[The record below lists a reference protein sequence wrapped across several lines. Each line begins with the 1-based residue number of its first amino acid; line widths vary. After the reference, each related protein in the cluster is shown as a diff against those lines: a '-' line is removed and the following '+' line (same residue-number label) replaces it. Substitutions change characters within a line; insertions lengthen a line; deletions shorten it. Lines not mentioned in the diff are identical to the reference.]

1 MKIVEALPAKRF
13 CRLAGRFR
21 KRMCVGFA
29 AEVLGANYRRFS
41 LTGASLSSCPEGGGF
56 ILHGKGEWQG
66 ERVCGET
73 ATDCEIPE
81 RALC

>member
-1 MKIVEALPAKRF
+1 MPAKRF

-41 LTGASLSSCPEGGGF
+41 LTGVSLFSCPEGGGF

-73 ATDCEIPE
+73 AADREVPE
-81 RALC
+81 QALH